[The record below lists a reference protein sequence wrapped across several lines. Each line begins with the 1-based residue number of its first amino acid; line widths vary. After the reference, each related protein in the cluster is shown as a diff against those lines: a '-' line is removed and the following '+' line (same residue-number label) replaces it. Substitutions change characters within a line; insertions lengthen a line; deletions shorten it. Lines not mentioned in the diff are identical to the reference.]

1 MAAAIRT
8 SVKTGQLEDA
18 QSLDTAQFITDLNNL
33 FDSLNSKRL
42 FTSNPYNC
50 GLSNKNSMTL
60 TAMKRGKE
68 IFENLIKFQNTELCR
83 ASNNNIRRPT
93 KK

>member
-33 FDSLNSKRL
+33 FDSLNS
-42 FTSNPYNC
+42 
-50 GLSNKNSMTL
+50 
-60 TAMKRGKE
+60 
-68 IFENLIKFQNTELCR
+68 
-83 ASNNNIRRPT
+83 
-93 KK
+93 